1 MTREWRIFIVTR
13 AMVRCCV
20 IIHDLIGR
28 AVVDPNPEAL
38 ERARIEWGISITA
51 SSIDQLPYGFNPE
64 IVSITTKPNV
74 RLSILKQLPNLAGA
88 IIEKPLGT
96 SLEDSIELANYCRDR
111 GLLVNVNFSRRGE
124 IASRKLCDG
133 AFRELVGEIQTG
145 TILYGNGLRNNG
157 IHMIDLLRI
166 YGLEIEAVQAINN
179 IRPLGTK
186 DYPNDGNITLVLTL
200 DNGAKIFMDVL
211 DFQYYRDVLIDL
223 WGQKGRLEVFQEG
236 LEVRYSKVVE
246 HRAITGE
253 MEVKTDD
260 ATSMETSCGL
270 AYYEMYSNLA
280 DSIDGKANLFCPVEE
295 ALKAEVIVEAAFKSA
310 RQNGISVAV

>member
-1 MTREWRIFIVTR
+1 M
-13 AMVRCCV
+13 

-28 AVVDPNPEAL
+28 PVDPNPEAL

-133 AFRELVGEIQTG
+133 AF
-145 TILYGNGLRNNG
+145 
-157 IHMIDLLRI
+157 
-166 YGLEIEAVQAINN
+166 
-179 IRPLGTK
+179 
-186 DYPNDGNITLVLTL
+186 
-200 DNGAKIFMDVL
+200 
-211 DFQYYRDVLIDL
+211 
-223 WGQKGRLEVFQEG
+223 
-236 LEVRYSKVVE
+236 
-246 HRAITGE
+246 
-253 MEVKTDD
+253 
-260 ATSMETSCGL
+260 
-270 AYYEMYSNLA
+270 
-280 DSIDGKANLFCPVEE
+280 
-295 ALKAEVIVEAAFKSA
+295 
-310 RQNGISVAV
+310 